1 MIFQGQKVSSPI
13 QIIISRIF
21 SGSRDPHNVCT
32 SIVYKP
38 FARRYRLDFFELEI
52 HCETRIRGNLKSA
65 LDLIQQLSK
74 TTLIF

>member
-1 MIFQGQKVSSPI
+1 MIFQGQKESSPI
-13 QIIISRIF
+13 QIIISRNF

-32 SIVYKP
+32 VVYKP

>member
-1 MIFQGQKVSSPI
+1 MIFQGQKESFPI

-21 SGSRDPHNVCT
+21 LDPRIHIIMYVH
-32 SIVYKP
+32 SMP
-38 FARRYRLDFFELEI
+38 LARRYRLDLFELEI

-74 TTLIF
+74 TTLIFW

>member
-1 MIFQGQKVSSPI
+1 MIFQGQNESFPHSNNHF
-13 QIIISRIF
+13 SYF
-21 SGSRDPHNVCT
+21 SGSWDPHNVCM
-32 SIVYKP
+32 YYYMP
-38 FARRYRLDFFELEI
+38 FARRYRLDLFELEI